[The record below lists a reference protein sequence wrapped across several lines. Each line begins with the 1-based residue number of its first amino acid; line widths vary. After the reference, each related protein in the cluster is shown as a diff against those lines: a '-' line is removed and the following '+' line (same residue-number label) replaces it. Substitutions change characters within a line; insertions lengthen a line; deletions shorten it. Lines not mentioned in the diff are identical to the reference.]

1 MRNLSHEKIA
11 EASKSGTDEVY
22 NPIKLVLEPGFG
34 PVVDGTVLSDQI
46 INNVRNGVI
55 RKNTPISWNYAQ
67 NDAWS
72 FTGGSFRAMERVL
85 ADKGPEFSEANKFA
99 RENDIRV
106 PSDFLNQWIEKVTFE
121 FRKENFDDNETI
133 VLSCLVS

>member
-1 MRNLSHEKIA
+1 MACMRNLTHEQIG
-11 EASKSGTDEVY
+11 EASKTAKDEVN
-22 NPIKLVLEPGFG
+22 NPIKLVLEPGYG

-46 INNVRNGVI
+46 INNVRNGVL

-85 ADKGPEFSEANKFA
+85 TDQSREISDALKYA
-99 RENDIRV
+99 RDNDIRI
-106 PSDFLNQWIEKVTFE
+106 PSGFLDEWIRRVSHL
-121 FRKENFDDNETI
+121 NI
-133 VLSCLVS
+133 VIL